1 MNTNRMTMK
10 EARNNTG
17 MTVSTACAA
26 MQISREKL
34 LSWESGRSLP
44 AADEAIRMAAVYGLK
59 LNDID
64 FSRTDSK
71 QKTFD
76 TSALRA
82 RILEQYGTIKT
93 AAKAFRMVPAS
104 LAGKLDNQQ
113 DFFRDEIVNIRIAM
127 QLNDNEVR
135 NYFFQENDSS
145 RTKMEI
151 TLANKF
157 LEMTEKEQTTLLAI
171 MEMVSGNQ
179 ARREFAE
186 RWTGKM
192 EDLPA
197 ALAQI

>member
-1 MNTNRMTMK
+1 MKTNRMTMK
-10 EARNNTG
+10 EARENTR
-17 MTVSTACAA
+17 MTLSAACAA
-26 MQISREKL
+26 MQISRAKL

-44 AADEAIRMAAVYGLK
+44 AADEAIRMAAVYGMK

-71 QKTFD
+71 RKTFD

-82 RILEQYGTIKT
+82 RILEQYGTIET
-93 AAKAFRMVPAS
+93 AAKAFRMAPAS

-113 DFFRDEIVNIRIAM
+113 EFFRDEIVNIRIAM
-127 QLNDNEVR
+127 QLNDKEVS
-135 NYFFQENDSS
+135 NYFFPENDST

-151 TLANKF
+151 NLANKF
-157 LEMTEKEQTTLLAI
+157 LKLTEKEQTTLLTI
-171 MEMVSGNQ
+171 MEMISGNHD
-179 ARREFAE
+179 RRELAE
-186 RWTGKM
+186 SWTGKI

>member
-17 MTVSTACAA
+17 MAVSTACAA

-44 AADEAIRMAAVYGLK
+44 AVDEAIRMAAVYGLK

-64 FSRTDSK
+64 FSRT
-71 QKTFD
+71 
-76 TSALRA
+76 
-82 RILEQYGTIKT
+82 
-93 AAKAFRMVPAS
+93 
-104 LAGKLDNQQ
+104 
-113 DFFRDEIVNIRIAM
+113 
-127 QLNDNEVR
+127 
-135 NYFFQENDSS
+135 
-145 RTKMEI
+145 KMEI

-157 LEMTEKEQTTLLAI
+157 LKMTEKEQTTLLAI